1 MHQYQVTFIGES
13 DLPEAQDWVLVDR
26 RGVYHA
32 FIKRSAVTPA
42 TLSECWAAYV
52 EMEREAPVD
61 PRQIPALQPYAT
73 AQRSGSR
80 A

>member
-13 DLPEAQDWVLVDR
+13 DLPEAHDWVLVER

-42 TLSECWAAYV
+42 TLSECWAAYE
-52 EMEREAPVD
+52 EMVRERPSLVGL
-61 PRQIPALQPYAT
+61 AL
-73 AQRSGSR
+73 
-80 A
+80 

>member
-13 DLPEAQDWVLVDR
+13 DLPEAHDWVLVDR
-26 RGVYHA
+26 CGVYHA

-52 EMEREAPVD
+52 EMEREAPGD
-61 PRQIPALQPYAT
+61 PRQIPTPRPYAT
-73 AQRSGSR
+73 TQRSGSR